1 MRENPPRHCA
11 DASNADRAT
20 GPASAEGHH
29 PYAGQVLANNDAFV
43 ARVAVTAFPTAFKET
58 P

>member
-20 GPASAEGHH
+20 GLASAQGHH
-29 PYAGQVLANNDAFV
+29 PYTGQVLANDDAFV
-43 ARVAVTAFPTAFKET
+43 ADVAVTAFPAVFKET